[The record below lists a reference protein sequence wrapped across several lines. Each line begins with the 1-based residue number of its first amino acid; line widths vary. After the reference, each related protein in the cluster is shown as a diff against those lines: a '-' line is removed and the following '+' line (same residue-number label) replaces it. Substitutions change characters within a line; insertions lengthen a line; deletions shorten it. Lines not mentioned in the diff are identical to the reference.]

1 MEIKLKKVH
10 TSKDVTLSVI
20 TVAVGIGLFFLN
32 TGLGAFIAAC
42 GILMLLF
49 WKGGYKR
56 VGDNTLLQKKAFDVS
71 HACRESLKGFLE
83 GKDVEPQLNTTNEGG
98 IIRLEAYYNAAA
110 SLAYAQLFDFSNYT
124 YEPSTELVE
133 LRGSRA
139 DKLIEKL

>member
-56 VGDNTLLQKKAFDVS
+56 EGDNTVVPFGNH
-71 HACRESLKGFLE
+71 HAS
-83 GKDVEPQLNTTNEGG
+83 DMQH
-98 IIRLEAYYNAAA
+98 
-110 SLAYAQLFDFSNYT
+110 
-124 YEPSTELVE
+124 
-133 LRGSRA
+133 
-139 DKLIEKL
+139 